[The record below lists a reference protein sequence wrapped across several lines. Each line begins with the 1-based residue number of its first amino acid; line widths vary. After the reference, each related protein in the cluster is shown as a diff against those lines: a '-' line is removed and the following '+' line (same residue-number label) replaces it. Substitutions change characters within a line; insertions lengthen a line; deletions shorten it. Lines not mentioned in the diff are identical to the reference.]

1 MNPIPLLNRIF
12 NTLPQSSLC
21 LALFALAILPLL
33 ITAILRGHFVAYKQ
47 STLHDELE
55 KLRALDT
62 KIVQSRGGD
71 QGIREEIEKYYSK
84 LALLVPA
91 SLLSFFY
98 LILFGLV
105 YAQLAQ
111 LFPHDGSVDLA
122 HAAGSMEPVVIT
134 FVGAYLFN
142 MGLIVRRLYLYD
154 LNDNLFWGCINRLL
168 LSIGVSIC
176 LAVAFPDEKHNMT
189 LVYFATPFIL
199 NKVLIGILHSATA
212 WIGRLL
218 NRAGQQADMPELQQ
232 ICGINIW
239 KEYRLEE
246 EGIEEV
252 QNLATA
258 DVIELAVKTH
268 YNLRTLIDWIDQA
281 IVLTRF
287 GGKTQKMKDG
297 GVNVSAVELAWQ
309 SPENHADPAYAA
321 NLAEILEMK
330 PEILNAQLNAM
341 FEDEYIQTLWT
352 LWQTRDETGMGG
364 GPQGPPP
371 DGQREGAVNPAAD
384 KTMGAT
390 A

>member
-1 MNPIPLLNRIF
+1 VNLIPLLNRVF
-12 NTLPQSSLC
+12 TSVPQSSLC
-21 LALFALAILPLL
+21 VALFALAILPLL

-71 QGIREEIEKYYSK
+71 EGIRQEIEKYYSK

-98 LILFGLV
+98 LILFGLAYV
-105 YAQLAQ
+105 QLMQ
-111 LFPHDGSVDLA
+111 LFPRDGSA
-122 HAAGSMEPVVIT
+122 PVVSPVESPVLPIVVT

-154 LNDNLFWGCINRLL
+154 LNDNLFWGCMNRLL
-168 LSIGVSIC
+168 LSIGVAI
-176 LAVAFPDEKHNMT
+176 AMAIAFPDQRDDIT
-189 LVYFATPFIL
+189 LVFFATPFIL
-199 NKVLIGILHSATA
+199 NKVLVGILHAATA
-212 WIGRLL
+212 QLGKLL

-232 ICGINIW
+232 INGINIW

-287 GGKTQKMKDG
+287 GGKTQKLKDA
-297 GVNVSAVELAWQ
+297 GVNISAVELASQ
-309 SPENHADPAYAA
+309 APENHANPAVAA
-321 NLAEILEMK
+321 RLAEVLEMK
-330 PEILNAQLNAM
+330 PEILGYQLDAM

-352 LWQTRDETGMGG
+352 LWQTRDETG
-364 GPQGPPP
+364 QGNVEANVGNH
-371 DGQREGAVNPAAD
+371 DAQAKGDQ
-384 KTMGAT
+384 TMRAT

>member
-1 MNPIPLLNRIF
+1 VNRIF
-12 NTLPQSSLC
+12 NSVPQSSLC

-98 LILFGLV
+98 LILFGLAYSQV
-105 YAQLAQ
+105 MQ
-111 LFPHDGSVDLA
+111 LFPHDGSVGFPASATL
-122 HAAGSMEPVVIT
+122 PVVIT

-154 LNDNLFWGCINRLL
+154 LNDNLFWGSMNRLL
-168 LSIGVSIC
+168 LSIGVAIC

-212 WIGRLL
+212 WLSKVL
-218 NRAGQQADMPELQQ
+218 NRAGQQADIPELQQ
-232 ICGINIW
+232 VCGINIW

-287 GGKTQKMKDG
+287 GGKTQKMKDA

-309 SPENHADPAYAA
+309 SPENHANPAYAA
-321 NLAEILEMK
+321 RLAEVLEIK
-330 PEILNAQLNAM
+330 PEILNAQLDAM
-341 FEDEYIQTLWT
+341 FEDEYIRTLWT
-352 LWQTRDETGMGG
+352 LWQTRDETGLSGGKQGG
-364 GPQGPPP
+364 GDQVGLNQVGRTQ
-371 DGQREGAVNPAAD
+371 DAE
-384 KTMGAT
+384 KTMKASV
-390 A
+390 

>member
-1 MNPIPLLNRIF
+1 MNPISMLNNIF
-12 NTLPQSSLC
+12 NSLPQSALC
-21 LALFALAILPLL
+21 LAFFGLAILPLL

-55 KLRALDT
+55 KLRALNSNL
-62 KIVQSRGGD
+62 VQSRGGD
-71 QGIREEIEKYYSK
+71 QGIREEIEKYYSR

-98 LILFGLV
+98 LILFGLA
-105 YAQLAQ
+105 YGQLRQ
-111 LFPHDGSVDLA
+111 LFPHDGTFPGNT
-122 HAAGSMEPVVIT
+122 AATLPVVVT

-168 LSIGVSIC
+168 LSIGVAIC
-176 LAVAFPDEKHNMT
+176 LAIAFPPADHDLT
-189 LVYFATPFIL
+189 LVYFSTPFIL
-199 NKVLIGILHSATA
+199 NKVLVGILHSATA
-212 WIGRLL
+212 QLGRLL
-218 NRAGQQADMPELQQ
+218 NRAGEQADLPELQQ

-287 GGKTQKMKDG
+287 GGKTQKMKDA
-297 GVNVSAVELAWQ
+297 GVNVSAVELAGQ
-309 SPENHADPAYAA
+309 APENHADPAYIAK
-321 NLAEILEMK
+321 LAEAIEMK
-330 PEILNAQLNAM
+330 PEILSAQLNAM

-352 LWQTRDETGMGG
+352 LWQTRDETGMSSGDRPEG
-364 GPQGPPP
+364 NKFG
-371 DGQREGAVNPAAD
+371 RETDREKTDSD
-384 KTMGAT
+384 KTMKAT